1 MGRGVALE
9 RRALLQGA
17 YGWLGRSA
25 KPLLSADDELFLHD
39 QARRIVVGAR
49 LQPGQLGGK
58 RPNETPYPI
67 HVPGGNMGYPAF
79 WVRDAVMMLG
89 GDLISPDELEG
100 WIRLI
105 GSTVQGPGEW
115 PVRPGVVVPAYAI
128 PDHINFD
135 GKPTFYPGSYD
146 TGAKQGGYP
155 FGKYPPLDDY
165 YYFLTAVWHHWKLT
179 RSTSLFQSLVT
190 TSWGRMRLCELCER
204 VYAAPPADP
213 ATGLC
218 VAGDIETENAKDFGF
233 CDVVHKSG
241 KLLFPSL
248 LKFVAARQLAGLFH
262 AVDLPEKARRFE
274 TDAARIRDAIPATFL
289 HASTRTEAW
298 LHSATGVGNQADVW
312 GTAFAVWCG
321 AVGGGRADRLSRAL
335 ARGFRERTAVRD
347 GCVRHIL
354 TTDPVN
360 GGGWQSCRARLGE
373 YQNGGYWGT
382 PAGWYIATVAR
393 VDRGAAVAMAGDYIR
408 FLRGHT
414 RPDGAAEAWEW
425 FNPDTGRRAN
435 PLYVATV
442 ALPWLSLCQS
452 GLCGS

>member
-1 MGRGVALE
+1 MLE

-17 YGWLGRSA
+17 FAWLGSA
-25 KPLLSADDELFLHD
+25 KPLLSADDELFLHG
-39 QARRIVVGAR
+39 QARRTVLAAR

-58 RPNETPYPI
+58 RRNETPYTL

-89 GDLISPDELEG
+89 GDLISAAELEG
-100 WIRLI
+100 WIGLI
-105 GSTVQGPGEW
+105 CSTVQGPGDW

-146 TGAKQGGYP
+146 IGAKQGGWP

-179 RSTSLFQSLVT
+179 RSTRLFQSTVT
-190 TSWGRMRLCELCER
+190 TSWGEMPLCELCER

-213 ATGLC
+213 TTGLC

-233 CDVVHKSG
+233 CDVVNKSG

-248 LKFVAARQLAGLFH
+248 LKFVAARQMAGMFR

-274 TDAARIRDAIPATFL
+274 KEAARIRGAIPSTFL
-289 HASTRTEAW
+289 HASGGTEAW
-298 LHSATGVGNQADVW
+298 LHSATAVGNQADIW

-321 AVGGGRADRLSRAL
+321 AVEGGRADQLGRAL
-335 ARGFRERTAVRD
+335 ARGFREKTAVRD

-360 GGGWQSCRARLGE
+360 GGGWQACRARLGE

-382 PAGWYIATVAR
+382 PVGWYIAAVAR
-393 VDRGAAVAMAGDYIR
+393 VDRSAAVAMAGDYLR
-408 FLRGHT
+408 FLRDHT
-414 RPDGAAEAWEW
+414 RPDGTVEAWEW
-425 FNPDTGRRAN
+425 FNPDTGRRVN

-442 ALPWLSLCQS
+442 ALPWLSLQQA
-452 GLCGS
+452 GLCGR